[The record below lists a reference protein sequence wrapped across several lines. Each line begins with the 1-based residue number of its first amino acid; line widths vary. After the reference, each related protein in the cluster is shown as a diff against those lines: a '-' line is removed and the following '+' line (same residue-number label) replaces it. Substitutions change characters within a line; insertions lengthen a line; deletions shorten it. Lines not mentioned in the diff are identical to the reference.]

1 MRVIIKSISLLN
13 FKGVRDFTADF
24 NADITEFRG
33 ENGTGKTT
41 LNDAFSWLLY
51 GKDSMGRS
59 DFQIKT
65 LDSDNNVIEKLPH
78 EVSAVLDVDGTEI
91 SLRKS
96 FKEIWKKP
104 RGKAEEEFSGQH
116 SHCFCQ
122 SAETGD
128 DTGKY
133 SASSGSVEEC

>member
-104 RGKAEEEFSGQH
+104 RGKAE
-116 SHCFCQ
+116 
-122 SAETGD
+122 
-128 DTGKY
+128 
-133 SASSGSVEEC
+133 

>member
-65 LDSDNNVIEKLPH
+65 LDSDNNVIEKLYAKYMP
-78 EVSAVLDVDGTEI
+78 A
-91 SLRKS
+91 RKS
-96 FKEIWKKP
+96 GRSLAERQKKNSLVM
-104 RGKAEEEFSGQH
+104 RQNASGMTFQSSRQSTNRRSRRSATKTH
-116 SHCFCQ
+116 S
-122 SAETGD
+122 
-128 DTGKY
+128 
-133 SASSGSVEEC
+133 V